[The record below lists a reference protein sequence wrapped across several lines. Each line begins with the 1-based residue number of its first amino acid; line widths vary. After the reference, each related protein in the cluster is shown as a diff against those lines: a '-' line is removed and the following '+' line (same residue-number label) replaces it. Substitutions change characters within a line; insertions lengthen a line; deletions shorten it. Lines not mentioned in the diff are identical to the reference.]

1 MKKVFVMLLVF
12 ILAFTLL
19 VGCGGSQGGNDGGE
33 AEEQTVTIKIG
44 HVCAPE
50 HPCQIAFENFGER
63 VKEKSNG
70 SMIVEVY
77 PSSQL
82 GSEREMIEM
91 TMAGS
96 MEIFYSGSQT
106 LGLFCDAVN
115 FQGLPFFF
123 TGGKPAAR
131 DFFAVYGD
139 EIAQIFDDELGIHVV
154 WTDNSAYGQASS
166 KKQIVHPEDIKGVK
180 IRTLE
185 TEMMINT
192 YNTLGA
198 LPTPVNAAEVYTS
211 LQQGAI
217 DAATSNTILL
227 DMMNWKEVSSY
238 YLNSQMF
245 VDMGVSFWTN
255 EWYNSLSEN
264 QQKILDEEFPA
275 FVKEYSELFTAA
287 EEDIIDK
294 LEASGIVVT
303 RLDEDLANEWIEAV
317 QPVYEWFRG
326 AYGDKYPKLEE
337 YIKAA
342 ADINANY
349 LD

>member
-1 MKKVFVMLLVF
+1 
-12 ILAFTLL
+12 
-19 VGCGGSQGGNDGGE
+19 
-33 AEEQTVTIKIG
+33 
-44 HVCAPE
+44 
-50 HPCQIAFENFGER
+50 
-63 VKEKSNG
+63 
-70 SMIVEVY
+70 
-77 PSSQL
+77 
-82 GSEREMIEM
+82 
-91 TMAGS
+91 
-96 MEIFYSGSQT
+96 
-106 LGLFCDAVN
+106 
-115 FQGLPFFF
+115 
-123 TGGKPAAR
+123 
-131 DFFAVYGD
+131 
-139 EIAQIFDDELGIHVV
+139 
-154 WTDNSAYGQASS
+154 
-166 KKQIVHPEDIKGVK
+166 
-180 IRTLE
+180 
-185 TEMMINT
+185 MMINT